1 MNFKHLGIAAL
12 VALGTPLAASA
23 ATMTGQIDI
32 GGTVQLT
39 SSDFAN
45 GDAGVVDVDLDDPGF
60 IVFGTGSFDS
70 LTRGQNVNL
79 FDIDFD
85 MPGTIWTVGDFAF
98 EADSFVID
106 TAERAFNAVG
116 TIFDLTGTY
125 DPTSGMMQ
133 FTTQE
138 GLTMASFSSSTVADA
153 PAVPV
158 PAAGLLM
165 LTGLGGLVA
174 ARRRKTAA

>member
-1 MNFKHLGIAAL
+1 MYFKHLAA
-12 VALGTPLAASA
+12 VTALAIGAPLAASA
-23 ATMTGQIDI
+23 ATITGQVDI

-60 IVFGTGSFDS
+60 IVFGTGSFSS
-70 LTRGQNVNL
+70 LSRGQNVDL

-85 MPGTIWTVGDFAF
+85 TPGTIWTAGDFAF

-106 TAERAFNAVG
+106 TAERAFTADG
-116 TIFDLTGTY
+116 TIFDLTGFY
-125 DPTSGMMQ
+125 DPTGGTMQ

-138 GLTMASFSSSTVADA
+138 GLTMASFSSSTVS
-153 PAVPV
+153 AVPI
-158 PAAGLLM
+158 PAAGALL
-165 LTGLGGLVA
+165 LTGLGGLMV
-174 ARRRKTAA
+174 ARRRKQAS